1 MVTDEENEL
10 DPQHHPDLRRLGR
23 ELRRQ
28 MEDTLD
34 AELHAARAA
43 ARRRRTV
50 RDVLLAA
57 EDRREVVLVTTLDG
71 ERYRGTVI
79 AVGADHIELHDGEIR
94 RVVAADTIAVVT
106 LP

>member
-1 MVTDEENEL
+1 MDE
-10 DPQHHPDLRRLGR
+10 
-23 ELRRQ
+23 
-28 MEDTLD
+28 TLD

-57 EDRREVVLVTTLDG
+57 EDRRDVLVVTTLDG
-71 ERYRGTVI
+71 EVYRGTVA
-79 AVGADHIELHDGEIR
+79 AVGADHVELRDGDVR
-94 RVVAADTIAVVT
+94 RVVTADTIAVVT